1 MEPERPASGTRVEVA
16 YSPAAARKND
26 ARELV
31 EYMTGRFQAESK
43 TILEMN
49 RQAAGNPDKQ
59 LLYRIGARSLAF
71 RQEIGFYA
79 ALAKRLWAEEY
90 ADKLETTREVA
101 DRRPTG
107 TEVQASAKRDI
118 SWLGQIV
125 DTLTFMQDQMQRLS
139 FWAQAQTRDMSFEEM
154 SGEAAGSTDVDESFY
169 YEAPLSV
176 PSEYR

>member
-1 MEPERPASGTRVEVA
+1 MERPEPGSRVDVA
-16 YSPAAARKND
+16 YTPAAARKND

-31 EYMTGRFQAESK
+31 EYMKGRFQEESK
-43 TILEMN
+43 TILAMN

-71 RQEIGFYA
+71 RQEIGFYC

-90 ADKLETTREVA
+90 ADKIETTRDASE
-101 DRRPTG
+101 RRSTG
-107 TEVQASAKRDI
+107 TEVQAAAKRDI

-139 FWAQAQTRDMSFEEM
+139 FFAQSQTRDMSFEEM
-154 SGEAAGSTDVDESFY
+154 SGEAAGSTDVEEDFFY
-169 YEAPLSV
+169 DAPLSV
-176 PSEYR
+176 PPEYR